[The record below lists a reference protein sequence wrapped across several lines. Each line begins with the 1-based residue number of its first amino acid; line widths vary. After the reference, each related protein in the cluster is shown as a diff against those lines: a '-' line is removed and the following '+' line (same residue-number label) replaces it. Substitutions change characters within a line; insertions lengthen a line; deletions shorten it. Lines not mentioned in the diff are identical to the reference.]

1 MIRIQGRRLPSMI
14 WSRPADRA
22 ALGVTLGA
30 VSRADTA
37 GVTIDAVLKSGAV
50 LTANTGLSLKARDG
64 RRRADHDART
74 RDRDRPQPGRP
85 VRLFTALDQSE
96 LRRSVAT
103 LPETS
108 TADATNAHWAAL
120 T

>member
-50 LTANTGLSLKARDG
+50 LTENTGVSLKARDA

-85 VRLFTALDQSE
+85 VRLFTAFQQSE

-103 LPETS
+103 PAETPI
-108 TADATNAHWAAL
+108 AAQRMGIWQR
-120 T
+120 